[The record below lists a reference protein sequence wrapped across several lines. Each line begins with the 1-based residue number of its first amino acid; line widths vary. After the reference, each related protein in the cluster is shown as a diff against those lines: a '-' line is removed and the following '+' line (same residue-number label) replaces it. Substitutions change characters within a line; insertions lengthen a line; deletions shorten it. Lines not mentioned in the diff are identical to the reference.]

1 MERILDATE
10 EIIRSRGVD
19 AVTIP
24 EVARAA
30 KASVGSFYARF
41 PSKTALLTTLHERAC
56 SESVATAERALDPE
70 RWQHTPTIDII
81 RTFIG
86 FSVALFRERQPMM
99 LAFNAALGGEP
110 GFEARRAKTAVA
122 IALKLRNLLLSR
134 RHEIS
139 HPHPDRAV
147 DMSLRVVTAT
157 LEQRNAFESSN
168 VPEVSL
174 ADEAL
179 ADELSRMVLGYLGIK
194 PR

>member
-1 MERILDATE
+1 MIDGKRF
-10 EIIRSRGVD
+10 
-19 AVTIP
+19 
-24 EVARAA
+24 AA
-30 KASVGSFYARF
+30 GHGLFHNGD
-41 PSKTALLTTLHERAC
+41 LH
-56 SESVATAERALDPE
+56 
-70 RWQHTPTIDII
+70 
-81 RTFIG
+81 
-86 FSVALFRERQPMM
+86 LFR
-99 LAFNAALGGEP
+99 LGDRTS
-110 GFEARRAKTAVA
+110 RRAVA

-134 RHEIS
+134 RDEIS